1 MSTAM
6 EVSWGEGSRV
16 IAVKTSGLCES
27 AEGIFYMVC
36 VILWDEMEGALCCTH
51 SGSRGCSLVVQ

>member
-16 IAVKTSGLCES
+16 IAIETSGLCEC
-27 AEGIFYMVC
+27 AQGIFYMVC
-36 VILWDEMEGALCCTH
+36 VVFWGWDEMEGSLC
-51 SGSRGCSLVVQ
+51 CSLVVQ

>member
-16 IAVKTSGLCES
+16 MAIETSGLCEC
-27 AEGIFYMVC
+27 AQGIFYMVC
-36 VILWDEMEGALCCTH
+36 VVFWGCGMRWRDPCVVHTQ
-51 SGSRGCSLVVQ
+51 GCSLVVQ

>member
-16 IAVKTSGLCES
+16 IAIETSGLCEC
-27 AEGIFYMVC
+27 AQGIFYMVC
-36 VILWDEMEGALCCTH
+36 VYILGVWDEMEGGLCCTH
-51 SGSRGCSLVVQ
+51 SGM